1 MFIGLLASIVNTY
14 NHKKCISLKNQ
25 QCMVQPALIN
35 SDPNE
40 YGQGLHY
47 YQFTINLDR
56 CMGSCNTLNDLSNRL
71 CVPDKHKIWTWMFL
85 IWLQKKKKKKNESKT
100 LTKQIPWKCVCK
112 FRSSKCNLIKY
123 AKKIIVGILLHV
135 FVKMVSI

>member
-1 MFIGLLASIVNTY
+1 
-14 NHKKCISLKNQ
+14 
-25 QCMVQPALIN
+25 MVQPTLIN

-47 YQFTINLDR
+47 YQLTINLDR
-56 CMGSCNTLNDLSNRL
+56 CVRSCNTLNDLSNRL
-71 CVPDKHKIWTWMFL
+71 CVPDKTQDLNLNVFNMIT
-85 IWLQKKKKKKNESKT
+85 KKKNESKT
-100 LTKQIPWKCVCK
+100 LTKQISCNCVCK
-112 FRSSKCNLIKY
+112 FRSSKCNLIKH